1 MGYAFSLLAVHQS
14 GIVRNTHE
22 FTFIE
27 SYIINSGSL
36 SQFSMIA
43 FMSAPNC
50 TGVNMNLTP
59 DHLFFFQ
66 TRVRFAKQCSH
77 HPNEL
82 NSISSLVQYS
92 GLSKMSKLQNPPTG
106 TFAP

>member
-59 DHLFFFQ
+59 DHLFFF
-66 TRVRFAKQCSH
+66 R
-77 HPNEL
+77 L
-82 NSISSLVQYS
+82 GY
-92 GLSKMSKLQNPPTG
+92 GLQNSVHIIRMN
-106 TFAP
+106 